1 MCVMTPVQVMDVET
15 QNESLLPPPAPPAP
29 EQRLRITLP
38 GPSLPLDSH
47 PDNVRR
53 YVATHM
59 KSPKMAPM
67 SSEVAGPATAAAA
80 GVPLIAPEKAAAPA
94 RFQGGFDQFV
104 PLSPEMEEQ
113 LKQMG
118 WLNKRLKPPATP
130 QAEGAGAL
138 PAIGDKGLT
147 AQTARTGQPAAQT
160 TQTNGDQ
167 HVNPP
172 AMASGANNGL
182 PEQPAETSKHGLNEP
197 MPKTN
202 GPDHVSTLAKVIPD
216 GKNKPL
222 QINAVPLQVAAP
234 AAGHTDQPKA
244 DVEPKLDQRQTYSRR
259 AAANLISRLRENPKR
274 VEGFP
279 ELRKMVFSDAKK
291 SDLITMLCESN
302 GALETLGTSLQA
314 FEEYSHG
321 ESHRKKALRWTKKE
335 MEDHYG
341 ADAQRVMDHKI
352 QQGLVEDDENLPG
365 AQLFLVSR
373 KEDEEET
380 HNRSGILSTLT
391 TYRKYNPNI
400 SLCP

>member
-15 QNESLLPPPAPPAP
+15 QIESLLPPPAPPAP

-302 GALETLGTSLQA
+302 GALETLGTPLQA
-314 FEEYSHG
+314 FEEYHIA
-321 ESHRKKALRWTKKE
+321 RKLSAGPKRRWKTTTAQMLNGSWTTRSSKVLWKMTK
-335 MEDHYG
+335 
-341 ADAQRVMDHKI
+341 I
-352 QQGLVEDDENLPG
+352 FQGLNSSWFPG
-365 AQLFLVSR
+365 RKMKRRHTTGQVSCQR
-373 KEDEEET
+373 
-380 HNRSGILSTLT
+380 
-391 TYRKYNPNI
+391 
-400 SLCP
+400 